1 MVYAPPQEE
10 SSLTCGASSKAI
22 ELHAILVV
30 LSYGV
35 IVIEKNSPLNTVEVM
50 GEINGSELSY
60 GAMRWNGLVS
70 QVLCA

>member
-50 GEINGSELSY
+50 GEMNGS
-60 GAMRWNGLVS
+60 G
-70 QVLCA
+70 